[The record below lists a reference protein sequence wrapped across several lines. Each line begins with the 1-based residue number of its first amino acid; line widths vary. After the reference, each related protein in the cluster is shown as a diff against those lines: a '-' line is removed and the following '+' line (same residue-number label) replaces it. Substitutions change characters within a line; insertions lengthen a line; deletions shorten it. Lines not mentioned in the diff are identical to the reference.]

1 MKNSSVLTY
10 QNYKIDAIEKS
21 IKRRKLRFRIAT
33 LVLICILVA
42 CYFVIPNIYISL
54 QDKFLHT
61 TDKQELDDFFSN
73 DYLKNDK
80 SIEWYEKND
89 LGNTNNNYLVGFPN
103 SVDYSVLNSELNEGI
118 VCVNDKR
125 EIIYIANG
133 DSIVLSNV
141 PIIEFVVKGDSIL
154 YVSQEDDKL
163 YKMNCNGEIK
173 GELVPELLL
182 DTPID
187 RFAVLGNN
195 IVYLDKAS
203 KLYLWNSENNT
214 KTIISENVNRFFLGD
229 GFIVQ
234 NGTDIFRIDYSTNK
248 TQKIISGGILE
259 GYDSEAVYY
268 IDSDLSDDKYELFKY
283 DTNTEKTE
291 SVSVSEK
298 MIHGVYFDEDNVYVD
313 TVK

>member
-10 QNYKIDAIEKS
+10 QNYKIAAIEKS
-21 IKRRKLRFRIAT
+21 IKKRKLRFRITT

-89 LGNTNNNYLVGFPN
+89 LGNTNNNYLVGLPN

-118 VCVNDKR
+118 VCVLDKR
-125 EIIYIANG
+125 YIIYIANLDG
-133 DSIVLSNV
+133 VGWSNV
-141 PIIEFVVKGDSIL
+141 PIIEFVVKGDIIL

-173 GELVPELLL
+173 GGLIPELLL

-195 IVYLDKAS
+195 IVYLDKTS
-203 KLYLWNSENNT
+203 KLYLWNSEDNT

-234 NGTDIFRIDYSTNK
+234 NGMDIFRIDYSTNK

-259 GYDSEAVYY
+259 GYDSGAIYY

>member
-10 QNYKIDAIEKS
+10 QNYKIAAIEKS
-21 IKRRKLRFRIAT
+21 IKKRKLRFRITT

-89 LGNTNNNYLVGFPN
+89 LGNTNNNYLVGLPN

-141 PIIEFVVKGDSIL
+141 PIIEFVVKGDIIL

-173 GELVPELLL
+173 GGLIPELLL

-195 IVYLDKAS
+195 IVYLDKTS
-203 KLYLWNSENNT
+203 KLYLWNSEDNT

-234 NGTDIFRIDYSTNK
+234 NGMDIFRIDYSTNK

-259 GYDSEAVYY
+259 GYDSGAIYY

-291 SVSVSEK
+291 SVSISEK

>member
-21 IKRRKLRFRIAT
+21 IKRRKLRFRITT

-154 YVSQEDDKL
+154 YISQEDDKL

-259 GYDSEAVYY
+259 GYDSESVYY
-268 IDSDLSDDKYELFKY
+268 IDSDLLDDKYELLKY